1 MVKHQKNTTE
11 KRKKSKTDGKASK
24 KLPPGSEK
32 NVKPMVKHQKITT
45 EKRKICKSDGKA
57 SKNYH
62 RKEKNM

>member
-11 KRKKSKTDGKASK
+11 KRKKRKSDGKASK
-24 KLPPGSEK
+24 KLPPGREK